1 MNVYHFERMVCL
13 YNFYILETI
22 SKFPDLSQKAI
33 AEKCNISAGKV
44 NYTINK
50 LLANGLLDINK
61 NGKKFQYTVTDSG
74 REYLK
79 QELEEFQ
86 STKVTLHSSGNKRIK
101 NAVILAAGSKKD
113 FEEPVCLIPIEQ
125 ITLLSRTLNILMRNG
140 IENVVIVTGYNAWAF
155 DAHPSITNHPNIHLV
170 NNADF
175 LWTGSMSSLAAAREF
190 IDDDFLLIEDDILI
204 EENAIIQ
211 LLEQKERD
219 CILVTKESGSG
230 DEAYIEIRN
239 GYLYKISKDIHQMNR
254 IDGEMIGVTKIS
266 IDVYREMLR
275 QFQDNKNPF
284 MNYEYMLLDISR
296 KINIGFLKISDM
308 IWAEVDH
315 KEQLKTV
322 VDKTYPMLVRKEAL
336 FKEYELRQTISAAL
350 DIDENTILEV
360 KPFGGM
366 TNKNY
371 KAKIG
376 DEEFVIRVSGAGTQD
391 MINRMEE
398 KMNSELASSLG
409 INPEQMYF
417 DETTGLKIARFIPNA
432 ETLNP
437 KTAKRPENI
446 SQVASTLKEL
456 HTSNIKMVNDF
467 DTFGKLQQYE
477 QLTNRAGGSYF
488 DDYAEVKSQVLE
500 LKEYYDK
507 MHVNLLPCHNDT
519 VPENFVRSNDDTLY
533 LIDWEYSGMNDPL
546 WDLAAFSMESG
557 FSVTEEE
564 LFISHYFNGEP
575 TIQERER
582 ILICKIF
589 QDFLWSVW
597 TLLKEAC
604 GDDFGPY
611 GLNRYNRAKENI
623 QKFHDQ
629 FREAEKIEN

>member
-1 MNVYHFERMVCL
+1 M

-61 NGKKFQYTVTDSG
+61 NGKKFQYTVTESG
-74 REYLK
+74 KEYLK

-86 STKVTLHSSGNKRIK
+86 STKVTLHTSGKKRIK
-101 NAVILAAGSKKD
+101 NAVILAAGAKND
-113 FEEPVCLIPIEQ
+113 FQEPVCLVPIDE
-125 ITLLSRTLNILMRNG
+125 ITLINRTLDILSRNG
-140 IENVVIVTGYNAWAF
+140 IEKIVIVTGYKAWAF
-155 DAHPSITNHPNIHLV
+155 DAHPSIANRPGIHFV
-170 NNADF
+170 HNADY
-175 LWTGSMSSLAAAREF
+175 LWTGSMASLAAAREF
-190 IDDDFLLIEDDILI
+190 LNDDFILIEDDILI
-204 EENAIIQ
+204 EENAIIE
-211 LLEQKERD
+211 LLDQKERD

-254 IDGEMIGVTKIS
+254 IDGEMIGVTKVS

-275 QFQDNKNPF
+275 QFEFNKNPF

-308 IWAEVDH
+308 IWAEVDNTA
-315 KEQLKTV
+315 QLQAV
-322 VDKTYPMLVRKEAL
+322 IDKTYPMLIRKEAL
-336 FKEYELRQTISAAL
+336 FKEYELRQTIASAL
-350 DIDENTILEV
+350 DIDENIITEV

-366 TNKNY
+366 TNKNF
-371 KAKIG
+371 KATIG
-376 DEEFVIRVSGAGTQD
+376 DEDYVVRVSGAGTQD
-391 MINRMEE
+391 MINRIEE
-398 KMNSELASSLG
+398 KKNTELVAALG
-409 INPEQMYF
+409 INPEQLYF
-417 DETTGLKIARFIPNA
+417 DETTGLKIARFITDA

-446 SQVASTLKEL
+446 RKVAMTLKKL
-456 HTSNIKMVNDF
+456 HSSGIEMINEF
-467 DTFGKLQQYE
+467 DTFKTLAVYE
-477 QLTNRAGGSYF
+477 LLTDKAGGTYF
-488 DDYAEVKSQVLE
+488 EDYEEVKDQVIE
-500 LKEYYDK
+500 LKNYYEK
-507 MHVNLLPCHNDT
+507 MHVQPAPCHNDT
-519 VPENFVRSNDDTLY
+519 VPENFVRSTNDTLY

-546 WDLAAFSMESG
+546 WDLAAFSLECG
-557 FSVTEEE
+557 FDEKEEE
-564 LFISHYFNGEP
+564 LFLKQYFDGTP

-582 ILICKIF
+582 IIISKIF

-623 QKFHDQ
+623 QLFKQKFG
-629 FREAEKIEN
+629 EAAKIEQ

>member
-1 MNVYHFERMVCL
+1 M

-61 NGKKFQYTVTDSG
+61 NGKKFQYTVTESG
-74 REYLK
+74 KEYLK

-86 STKVTLHSSGNKRIK
+86 STKVTLHNADKKRVK
-101 NAVILAAGSKKD
+101 NAVILAAGAKND
-113 FEEPVCLIPIEQ
+113 FEEPVCLVPVEE
-125 ITLLSRTLNILMRNG
+125 ITLLNRTLDILARNG
-140 IENVVIVTGYNAWAF
+140 IENIVIVAGYKAWAF
-155 DAHPSITNHPNIHLV
+155 EAHPSVINNPHIHLV
-170 NNADF
+170 HNEDY
-175 LWTGSMSSLAAAREF
+175 LWTGSMASLAAAREF
-190 IDDDFLLIEDDILI
+190 VNDDFLLIEDDILI

-211 LLEQKERD
+211 LLDQKDRD
-219 CILVTKESGSG
+219 SILVTKESGSG

-254 IDGEMIGVTKIS
+254 IDGEMIGVTKVS
-266 IDVYREMLR
+266 YDVYREMLR
-275 QFQDNKNPF
+275 QFEHNKNPF

-308 IWAEVDH
+308 IWAEVDN
-315 KEQLKTV
+315 KAQLQTV

-336 FKEYELRQTISAAL
+336 FKEFELRQTIAAAL

-371 KAKIG
+371 KATI
-376 DEEFVIRVSGAGTQD
+376 DDDEFVVRVSGAGTQD
-391 MINRMEE
+391 MINRLEE
-398 KMNSELASSLG
+398 KQNSELVSHLG
-409 INPEQMYF
+409 INPEQLYF
-417 DETTGLKIARFIPNA
+417 DETTGLKIARFIPEA

-437 KTAKRPENI
+437 KTAKRPENLKL
-446 SQVASTLKEL
+446 VADTLKKL
-456 HTSNIKMVNDF
+456 HTSEIEMVNEF
-467 DTFGKLQQYE
+467 NTFKTLSIYE
-477 QLTNRAGGSYF
+477 QLTDKAGGAYF
-488 DDYAEVKSQVLE
+488 DDYDEVKTQVIE
-500 LKEYYDK
+500 LKNYYEM
-507 MHVNLLPCHNDT
+507 MHVHPAPCHNDT
-519 VPENFVRSNDDTLY
+519 VPENFVRSTGDILY

-546 WDLAAFSMESG
+546 WDLAAFSLECG
-557 FSVTEEE
+557 FDEKEEK
-564 LFISHYFNGEP
+564 LLLNYYFEGTP
-575 TIQERER
+575 TVQEHER

-597 TLLKEAC
+597 TLLKEAS

-611 GLNRYNRAKENI
+611 GSNRYNRAKENI
-623 QKFHDQ
+623 EMFNKQ
-629 FREAEKIEN
+629 FREAKKIEN